1 MNEDATLRPVPE
13 TTEALAEVISLEDEP
28 ELDEV
33 LLDMGRKAR
42 EIAPDIVAL
51 SLTLLQKG
59 LTFTLVASSLGAAG
73 LDAAQYLDDD
83 GPCLRA
89 VDEGEMVESRI
100 EELLDEGQWQTF
112 ARSSAALGV
121 ASSLSMPTVKDGRVT
136 GGINL
141 YASTAHAFAGHQQA
155 LAEALGAS
163 AADAVANADLSF
175 STRRQAVEAPA
186 RMRAS
191 TTSTRRSASWRRRNW
206 RASRRRGSGCATRRC
221 APEWTRH
228 WWRGCCSTSTP
239 TGDGPQPARGM
250 NARARTQSVRRGAS

>member
-13 TTEALAEVISLEDEP
+13 TTEALEEVIGLEDEP

-73 LDAAQYLDDD
+73 LDAAQYLDND

-89 VDEGEMVESRI
+89 VDEGEVVETRI

-186 RMRAS
+186 RMRALNDIDTAIGILAATQLES
-191 TTSTRRSASWRRRNW
+191 VEEARQRLRDSAV
-206 RASRRRGSGCATRRC
+206 RAGVDEALV
-221 APEWTRH
+221 
-228 WWRGCCSTSTP
+228 
-239 TGDGPQPARGM
+239 ARVLLHVYTD
-250 NARARTQSVRRGAS
+250 R

>member
-73 LDAAQYLDDD
+73 LDAAQYLDND

-89 VDEGEMVESRI
+89 VDEGEVVESRI

-186 RMRAS
+186 RMRALNDIDTAIGILAATQLES
-191 TTSTRRSASWRRRNW
+191 VEEARQRLRDSAV
-206 RASRRRGSGCATRRC
+206 RAGVDEALV
-221 APEWTRH
+221 
-228 WWRGCCSTSTP
+228 
-239 TGDGPQPARGM
+239 ARVLLHVYTD
-250 NARARTQSVRRGAS
+250 R

>member
-1 MNEDATLRPVPE
+1 MNEDATLWPVPE

-42 EIAPDIVAL
+42 EIAPDVVAL

-89 VDEGEMVESRI
+89 VDEGEVVESRI

-121 ASSLSMPTVKDGRVT
+121 ASSLSLPTIKDGRVT

-186 RMRAS
+186 RMRALNDIDTAIGILAATQGES
-191 TTSTRRSASWRRRNW
+191 VEEARQRLRDSA
-206 RASRRRGSGCATRRC
+206 
-221 APEWTRH
+221 
-228 WWRGCCSTSTP
+228 
-239 TGDGPQPARGM
+239 
-250 NARARTQSVRRGAS
+250 ARAGVDEALVARVLLHVYTAR

>member
-1 MNEDATLRPVPE
+1 MNEDATLWPVPE

-33 LLDMGRKAR
+33 LLDMGRRAR
-42 EIAPDIVAL
+42 EIAPDVVAL

-59 LTFTLVASSLGAAG
+59 LTLTLVASSLGAAG

-89 VDEGEMVESRI
+89 VDEGEVVESRI

-121 ASSLSMPTVKDGRVT
+121 ASSLSLPTIKDGRVT

-186 RMRAS
+186 RMRALNDID
-191 TTSTRRSASWRRRNW
+191 TAIGILAATQGESA
-206 RASRRRGSGCATRRC
+206 
-221 APEWTRH
+221 EE
-228 WWRGCCSTSTP
+228 
-239 TGDGPQPARGM
+239 ARQRLRDSA
-250 NARARTQSVRRGAS
+250 ARAGVDEALVARVLLHVYTAR